1 VVPDP
6 SEPASSRQRSRQV
19 FRRYLLVLVAPV
31 AGILLALGVGV
42 SPQRLR
48 PAVVFEGIAL
58 LGALYF
64 LVALKMQRRTGRRQ
78 RSLESLMGIQFK
90 TPIWMMLMETSIPI
104 EIGGALAAVVATFG
118 FAGVGNGLFLTFAL
132 IGLCMPLFKVG
143 VQPRWIVLEQDGLRM
158 AVSRA
163 TFLVPWTTVERIEP
177 VGPDH
182 FVAPNVILKD
192 SDLVLE
198 SVQPN
203 DPKARDR
210 IKALIQASPRSG
222 VGLLLMPWTAGLDG
236 RTLERGIR
244 DGMSGKV
251 PGMN

>member
-1 VVPDP
+1 
-6 SEPASSRQRSRQV
+6 
-19 FRRYLLVLVAPV
+19 
-31 AGILLALGVGV
+31 
-42 SPQRLR
+42 
-48 PAVVFEGIAL
+48 
-58 LGALYF
+58 
-64 LVALKMQRRTGRRQ
+64 
-78 RSLESLMGIQFK
+78 
-90 TPIWMMLMETSIPI
+90 
-104 EIGGALAAVVATFG
+104 
-118 FAGVGNGLFLTFAL
+118 
-132 IGLCMPLFKVG
+132 MPLFKVG

-158 AVSRA
+158 AVSRT

-182 FVAPNVILKD
+182 FVALNVILKD

-210 IKALIQASPRSG
+210 IRTLIQGSPRSG

-244 DGMSGKV
+244 EGMSGKV
-251 PGMN
+251 PGTN